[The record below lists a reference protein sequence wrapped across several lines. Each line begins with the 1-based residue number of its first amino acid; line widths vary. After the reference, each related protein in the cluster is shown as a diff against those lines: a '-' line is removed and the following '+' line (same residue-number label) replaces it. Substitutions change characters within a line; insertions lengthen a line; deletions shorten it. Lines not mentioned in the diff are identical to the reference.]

1 MPAQAAGLPK
11 KEASI
16 GEDTRERGRDLSTQ
30 ISPDLASH
38 PHPHLLRYT
47 GP

>member
-1 MPAQAAGLPK
+1 MPAQVASLPEN
-11 KEASI
+11 EASI
-16 GEDTRERGRDLSTQ
+16 GEDTRERGWDLSTQ

-47 GP
+47 DP